1 MKKQLNEGIIKRL
14 QKLAGITTENK
25 INKDDDFLNEGKQ
38 IGLLYHYTNIKNIKN
53 ILDKGLKFS
62 EPQEEISN
70 EYFISTTRKKQNWKH
85 KTLIVLDGNK
95 ISEKYKIVPIQAS
108 TYIDKPSD
116 EWFKQVG
123 VKIDSLGGSELA
135 EERIISNKPGYLEP
149 KYILKIV

>member
-1 MKKQLNEGIIKRL
+1 MENKELKKRL

-62 EPQEEISN
+62 EPQEEISSK
-70 EYFISTTRKKQNWKH
+70 YYISTTRKKQNWKH
-85 KTLIVLDGNK
+85 QAEIVLDGNK
-95 ISEKYKIVPIQAS
+95 ISQNYKIIPINAS
-108 TYIDKPSD
+108 TFIDKPGD

-123 VKIDSLGGSELA
+123 VKTDSLGGSELA
-135 EERIISNKPGYLEP
+135 EERILSSNPGYLDP
-149 KYILKIV
+149 KYILKIN

>member
-1 MKKQLNEGIIKRL
+1 MKKSELKQLIKEKISEILNESKQVGI
-14 QKLAGITTENK
+14 
-25 INKDDDFLNEGKQ
+25 
-38 IGLLYHYTNIKNIKN
+38 LYHYTSPENIEN
-53 ILDKGLKFS
+53 ILKNGIRFS
-62 EPQEEISN
+62 SPQKEISN

>member
-1 MKKQLNEGIIKRL
+1 MKKSELIESIKEEISKILNESKQVGI
-14 QKLAGITTENK
+14 
-25 INKDDDFLNEGKQ
+25 
-38 IGLLYHYTNIKNIKN
+38 LYHYTSPENIEDILKNGIR
-53 ILDKGLKFS
+53 FS
-62 EPQEEISN
+62 SPQKEISN
-70 EYFISTTRKKQNWKH
+70 KYFISTTRKKQNWKH
-85 KTLIVLDGNK
+85 QTLIILDGNK
-95 ISEKYKIVPIQAS
+95 ISEKYKIIPIQAS

>member
-1 MKKQLNEGIIKRL
+1 MKKSELKQLIKEKISEILNESKQVGI
-14 QKLAGITTENK
+14 
-25 INKDDDFLNEGKQ
+25 
-38 IGLLYHYTNIKNIKN
+38 LYHYASPENIEN
-53 ILDKGLKFS
+53 ILKNGIRFS
-62 EPQEEISN
+62 SPQKEISN